1 MYVCTD
7 IHTYIK
13 YIYTY
18 VYVHTLCKVYIHIEV
33 CSAVRIAFVQHLQ
46 CSMHVHTC
54 VTWES
59 GLQLGYV
66 VRWQTALKG
75 LEHQERAPLFLPL
88 HSALRLPCLSAGQVC
103 LHCFIL
109 CHNRPQLAGFIRK
122 VSYLCIHVQYEQVTK
137 KQYRSVV
144 LYV

>member
-1 MYVCTD
+1 MYICKYVCMYVCTD

-33 CSAVRIAFVQHLQ
+33 CSAVRIVFVQHLQ
-46 CSMHVHTC
+46 CSMYVHTC

-66 VRWQTALKG
+66 VRWQTALRG

-88 HSALRLPCLSAGQVC
+88 CSLLSAY
-103 LHCFIL
+103 
-109 CHNRPQLAGFIRK
+109 LALVLARSVFT
-122 VSYLCIHVQYEQVTK
+122 VSYSATTALNLLASSEK
-137 KQYRSVV
+137 
-144 LYV
+144 